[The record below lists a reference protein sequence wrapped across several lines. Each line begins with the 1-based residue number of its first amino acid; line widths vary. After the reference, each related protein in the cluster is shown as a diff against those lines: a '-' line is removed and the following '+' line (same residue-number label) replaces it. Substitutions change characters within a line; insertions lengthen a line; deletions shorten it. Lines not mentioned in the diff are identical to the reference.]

1 MIVNPEIMTRS
12 APLTNV
18 DPVEGVADAVAD
30 CFAAVPLP
38 LAIAIALDDT
48 CLSTQAVLEPLE
60 TVKFPE
66 YNNDGKSAALPWR

>member
-18 DPVEGVADAVAD
+18 DPVEGVAVAD
-30 CFAAVPLP
+30 CFAALP
-38 LAIAIALDDT
+38 LALADAIALDET
-48 CLSTQAVLEPLE
+48 CLSTQAVLEPFE

-66 YNNDGKSAALPWR
+66 YNNVGKSAALPWR